1 MVSKVFRAL
10 VILASLATAS
20 RAFADVRVTMHD
32 GRVTVVAKD
41 ATLRQIFTEWARV
54 GQTKIVNVERIPGG
68 PMSIELTDMPEG
80 QALDVLLR
88 SVSGYMAAPRPTPV
102 ANLSRYDRILVMP
115 TPVST
120 RAATTP
126 AVPQFQQPAFDD
138 SNNDDQAPVNAV
150 VPGRAPTFTFPAPP
164 QPQVV
169 NPPAQGA
176 MPTVIPGI
184 GGAIPAPLSNA
195 PATVPA
201 LFPGAR
207 TTTASPT
214 AAPGGSAIP
223 GVVVPVPA
231 PGQPTQQ

>member
-1 MVSKVFRAL
+1 MV
-10 VILASLATAS
+10 LATAS
-20 RAFADVRVTMHD
+20 AARADVRVTMRD

-41 ATLRQIFTEWARV
+41 ATLRQILTEWARV
-54 GQTKIVNVERIPGG
+54 GETKIVNVERIPGG

-88 SVSGYMAAPRPTPV
+88 SVSGYLAAPRPTPV

-115 TPVST
+115 TPVSA
-120 RAATTP
+120 RVATAP
-126 AVPQFQQPAFDD
+126 AVPQFQQPTFDD
-138 SNNDDQAPVNAV
+138 NNDDQAPANAV
-150 VPGRAPTFTFPAPP
+150 APGRAPTFTFPAPP

-184 GGAIPAPLSNA
+184 GGAIPAPLANT

-207 TTTASPT
+207 TTSSPT
-214 AAPGGSAIP
+214 AAPGGSSIP
-223 GVVVPVPA
+223 GVVVPLPA
-231 PGQPTQQ
+231 PTGQPSQR